1 MTIQNLST
9 YVNRQSRNNL
19 FFISNEVEDI
29 KYVDIGRLLSGEI
42 ENSLEKK
49 RLGMIAEDALRKILS
64 RGSVANEHI
73 GEYLAIKNI
82 GILFEPALKLDV
94 LSILKN
100 WSRDH
105 ILIVKHEGEI
115 REGVFYLVSN
125 STKQTINLKE
135 SKILTLAA
143 SFEREITFFCGRWFT
158 SCDGLD
164 F

>member
-19 FFISNEVEDI
+19 FFISNEVEGI

-135 SKILTLAA
+135 
-143 SFEREITFFCGRWFT
+143 ITYK
-158 SCDGLD
+158 SVVQ
-164 F
+164 

>member
-1 MTIQNLST
+1 MTIQNLSA

-19 FFISNEVEDI
+19 LFISNEVEGI

-64 RGSVANEHI
+64 RGSVINEHI

-82 GILFEPALKLDV
+82 GILFEPALKFDIM
-94 LSILKN
+94 SILKN

-105 ILIVKHEGEI
+105 VLIVKHEGEI

-135 SKILTLAA
+135 
-143 SFEREITFFCGRWFT
+143 ITYK
-158 SCDGLD
+158 SVVQ
-164 F
+164 

>member
-19 FFISNEVEDI
+19 FFISNEVEGI

-49 RLGMIAEDALRKILS
+49 RLGMIAEDALRRILS
-64 RGSVANEHI
+64 RGSVTNEHI
-73 GEYLAIKNI
+73 GEYLAIKNF
-82 GILFEPALKLDV
+82 GILFEPALKLDIM
-94 LSILKN
+94 SILKN

-105 ILIVKHEGEI
+105 VLIVKHEGEI

-135 SKILTLAA
+135 
-143 SFEREITFFCGRWFT
+143 ITYKYIVQ
-158 SCDGLD
+158 
-164 F
+164 

>member
-19 FFISNEVEDI
+19 LFISNEVEGI

-64 RGSVANEHI
+64 RGSVANEHM

-82 GILFEPALKLDV
+82 GILFETALKLDV

-135 SKILTLAA
+135 
-143 SFEREITFFCGRWFT
+143 ITYKYIVQ
-158 SCDGLD
+158 
-164 F
+164 

>member
-1 MTIQNLST
+1 MTIQNISA

-19 FFISNEVEDI
+19 LFISNEVEGI

-64 RGSVANEHI
+64 RGSVINEHI

-82 GILFEPALKLDV
+82 GILFEPALKFDIM
-94 LSILKN
+94 SILKN

-105 ILIVKHEGEI
+105 VLIVKHEGEI
-115 REGVFYLVSN
+115 REGIFYLVSH
-125 STKQTINLKE
+125 STKQSINLKE
-135 SKILTLAA
+135 
-143 SFEREITFFCGRWFT
+143 ITYK
-158 SCDGLD
+158 SIVQ
-164 F
+164 

>member
-19 FFISNEVEDI
+19 LFISNEVEGI

-64 RGSVANEHI
+64 RGSVANEHL

-82 GILFEPALKLDV
+82 GILFEPALKFDV
-94 LSILKN
+94 ASILKN

-105 ILIVKHEGEI
+105 VLIVKHEGEI
-115 REGVFYLVSN
+115 REGIFYLVSH
-125 STKQTINLKE
+125 STKQSINLKE
-135 SKILTLAA
+135 
-143 SFEREITFFCGRWFT
+143 ITYK
-158 SCDGLD
+158 SIVQ
-164 F
+164 

>member
-19 FFISNEVEDI
+19 FFISNEVEGI

-73 GEYLAIKNI
+73 GENLAIKNI

-105 ILIVKHEGEI
+105 ILIVKHEGDI

-135 SKILTLAA
+135 
-143 SFEREITFFCGRWFT
+143 ITYKYIVQ
-158 SCDGLD
+158 
-164 F
+164 

>member
-19 FFISNEVEDI
+19 LFISNEVEGI

-64 RGSVANEHI
+64 RGSVANEHL

-82 GILFEPALKLDV
+82 GILFEPALKFDV
-94 LSILKN
+94 VSILKN

-105 ILIVKHEGEI
+105 VLIVKHGGEI
-115 REGVFYLVSN
+115 REGIFYLVAN

-135 SKILTLAA
+135 
-143 SFEREITFFCGRWFT
+143 ITYK
-158 SCDGLD
+158 SIVQ
-164 F
+164 